1 MITNTESPIVV
12 VLRCVDLTLSFSDPR
27 ADTFAFAHTPLSGSM
42 EPAFY
47 RGDLLFLVNPPN
59 KRYETGDITVYRIP
73 GQDIPIV
80 HRVLETHDVVKTV
93 NGFVSFFFTGRQR
106 EGSALL
112 AAYASPRLAPR
123 ISYSSPREIT
133 TTLTI

>member
-1 MITNTESPIVV
+1 
-12 VLRCVDLTLSFSDPR
+12 
-27 ADTFAFAHTPLSGSM
+27 M

-93 NGFVSFFFTGRQR
+93 NGFVLCLKAVRRRKAQYLSQR
-106 EGSALL
+106 SRGHLSA
-112 AAYASPRLAPR
+112 
-123 ISYSSPREIT
+123 
-133 TTLTI
+133 